1 MTTIDLLVRKDLRV
15 LGRSRVLLG
24 ALILYPL
31 LFAVLVALLVRF
43 AGDRP
48 RVAFVDLDDLP
59 AQLTIADQSFNVAGV
74 IEQVYD
80 KAELVRM
87 GEDEAERALATGEVV
102 AAILVPRGFAA
113 KLRGMVESPTLVF
126 KAGRGGLAGRAE
138 LSTQALVYRLNRLLQ
153 ESYISANLEYVEL
166 LVKGGRSEF
175 LGNEFDVVGLEAAA
189 ELLDELEQ
197 ETEDPAALERIR
209 ELATF
214 VDEALLALQQS
225 DETLRATA
233 NPIELETDRAAGR
246 TWLLSAQLQSY
257 AFALTLAFVCALL
270 AAGAI
275 AAERDENVFP
285 RLARGLVRLIHL
297 VAAKVVVAALVALAV
312 GLALALVFGVAA
324 EAAGVEG
331 GEPWERLPLLAVG
344 LVLAGA
350 AFGAFG
356 LLLGVLAREARTAVL
371 VAFLVALPVVL
382 IGLVPEGSV
391 EAAGWISH
399 AFPFGHAQRFF
410 ESSLFELDPWRA
422 LAVEGAWLLGLAAAF
437 TALARAGVRRLLT

>member
-1 MTTIDLLVRKDLRV
+1 VRAIDLLVRKDLRV

-43 AGDRP
+43 SGDRP

-59 AQLTIADQSFNVAGV
+59 AQLTIAGQSFDVDGIV
-74 IEQVYD
+74 EQVND

-87 GEDEAERALATGEVV
+87 DEEEAERALSTGEVV
-102 AAILVPRGFAA
+102 AAIIVPRGFAA
-113 KLRGMVESPTLVF
+113 KLRGMVESPSLVF
-126 KAGRGGLAGRAE
+126 RAGRGGLAGRAE

-153 ESYISANLEYVEL
+153 ESYISANLQYVEL
-166 LVKGGRSEF
+166 LVEGGRSEF
-175 LGNEFDVVGLEAAA
+175 LGNEFDVVGLETAAR
-189 ELLDELEQ
+189 LLDELER
-197 ETEDPAALERIR
+197 ETDDPAALDRIR

-233 NPIELETDRAAGR
+233 NPIELETDREAGR

-257 AFALTLAFVCALL
+257 ALALTLAFVCVLL

-275 AAERDENVFP
+275 AAERDENVFA
-285 RLARGLVRLIHL
+285 RLARGLVRLVDL
-297 VAAKVVVAALVALAV
+297 LAAKVVVAALVALGV

-324 EAAGVEG
+324 EAVGVEG

-399 AFPFGHAQRFF
+399 VFPFGHAQRFF
-410 ESSLFELDPWRA
+410 ESSLFELDPWSE

-437 TALARAGVRRLLT
+437 AALARAGVRRLLT

>member
-1 MTTIDLLVRKDLRV
+1 MRAIDLLVRKDLRV
-15 LGRSRVLLG
+15 LGRSRALLV

-43 AGDRP
+43 SGDRP

-59 AQLTIADQSFNVAGV
+59 AQLTIAGQSFDVDGV
-74 IEQVYD
+74 IEQAND

-87 GEDEAERALATGEVV
+87 GEEEAERALSTGEVV
-102 AAILVPRGFAA
+102 AAIIVPRGFAA
-113 KLRGMVESPTLVF
+113 KLRGMVESPSLVF

-153 ESYISANLEYVEL
+153 ESYISANLRYVEL
-166 LVKGGRSEF
+166 LVEGGRSEF

-189 ELLDELEQ
+189 ELLDELER
-197 ETEDPAALERIR
+197 ETDDPAALARIR

-233 NPIELETDRAAGR
+233 NPIELETDREAGR
-246 TWLLSAQLQSY
+246 TWLLSAELQSY
-257 AFALTLAFVCALL
+257 ALALTLAFVCVLL

-275 AAERDENVFP
+275 AAERDENVFA
-285 RLARGLVRLIHL
+285 RLARGLVRLIDL
-297 VAAKVVVAALVALAV
+297 LAAKVVVAALVALGV

-324 EAAGVEG
+324 EAVGVEG

-399 AFPFGHAQRFF
+399 VFPFGHAQRFF
-410 ESSLFELDPWRA
+410 ESSLFELDPWGA
-422 LAVEGAWLLGLAAAF
+422 LATEGAWLLGLAAAF
-437 TALARAGVRRLLT
+437 AALARAGVRRLLT